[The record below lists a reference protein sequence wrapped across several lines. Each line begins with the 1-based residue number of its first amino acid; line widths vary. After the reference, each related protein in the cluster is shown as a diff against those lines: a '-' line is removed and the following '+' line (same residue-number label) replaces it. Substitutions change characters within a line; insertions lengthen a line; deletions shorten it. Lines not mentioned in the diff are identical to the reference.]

1 MKKILALILV
11 LLLSVSVCACAE
23 KGGDKPVET
32 TAEITEGDG
41 FWGRAFTLKDN
52 SEQMFSE
59 EITKVNVQETE
70 LDEEIY
76 DDGYITVK
84 AKNLGYEEFYGPVV
98 GFEIDNFSE
107 SNISVESLMVIV
119 NGCVFPAT
127 FYAEVPAYESA
138 EGVLYLY
145 ENELNTLKIAEIR
158 KIEVKLSISNPDT
171 FENIASGEL
180 TEIYFDEKVS
190 VPSDMSYGEE
200 IISHNG
206 VTIHIENIKKYD
218 SDSYDYVA
226 GIFVANTNDKD
237 VIVLAEDVTVN
248 GTEID
253 PNCIINVPANTSAY
267 YELSFYKPTLKENK
281 IENIEEIIM
290 RFCAYDS
297 NTFESVANSEEFM
310 IIIEEF

>member
-1 MKKILALILV
+1 MKKIFALILV

-23 KGGDKPVET
+23 TGDDKPVATTGET
-32 TAEITEGDG
+32 TEGEG

-52 SEQMFSE
+52 SEQMFNE

-76 DDGYITVK
+76 DDGYITVR
-84 AKNLGYEEFYGPVV
+84 AKSLGYEDFYGPVV

-145 ENELNTLKIAEIR
+145 ESELNTLKIAEIR
-158 KIEVKLSISNPDT
+158 KIKVKLSISNPDT
-171 FENIASGEL
+171 FENIGASEL

-206 VTIHIENIKKYD
+206 VTIYIENIKKYD

-237 VIVLAEDVTVN
+237 VIVRAEDVTVN

-253 PNCIINVPANTSAY
+253 PNCIITAPASSNAY

-281 IENIEEIIM
+281 IDNIEEIIM
-290 RFCAYDS
+290 SFGVFDG
-297 NTFESVANSEEFM
+297 TDFEKITESDQFM
-310 IIIEEF
+310 MNINK